1 MGRRDNEK
9 LHEVTTEKGSGV
21 GDHETIDLVAVIGV
35 DETLARGD
43 CALENLVR
51 PLRAQPR
58 DPTLRGEGFEIVKGS
73 GEADDA
79 SFWHGKA

>member
-1 MGRRDNEK
+1 MGTRDNEE
-9 LHEVTTEKGSGV
+9 LHKVATEKRSGV

-43 CALENLVR
+43 GALENLVR

-58 DPTLRGEGFEIVKGS
+58 DPTFSGQGFEIV
-73 GEADDA
+73 
-79 SFWHGKA
+79 